1 MLYTFLLLNV
11 VKDQYFQVGL
21 ISNCT
26 FSFTIFPV
34 SSILRSPSPN
44 DPHSRYFPTSTL
56 CQLIRSSFS
65 ARGNFPQESSQW
77 KICTMANKNIEDNE
91 EIVKRNLVT
100 IALCGLVLITIT
112 IIGTNET
119 SNNPPLTFR
128 YLVYIL
134 CQVVI
139 INIYHA
145 RKVKRFLDG
154 LCNTSYLTQGCNL
167 LKTRC
172 GGKKIPRLYESFFP
186 AALAALYQFMGRTD

>member
-1 MLYTFLLLNV
+1 MGHRF
-11 VKDQYFQVGL
+11 
-21 ISNCT
+21 
-26 FSFTIFPV
+26 
-34 SSILRSPSPN
+34 
-44 DPHSRYFPTSTL
+44 DPHLRYFPTL

-100 IALCGLVLITIT
+100 IALCGTY
-112 IIGTNET
+112 ET
-119 SNNPPLTFR
+119 SNNPLLTFR
-128 YLVYIL
+128 YLVYTL
-134 CQVVI
+134 CQVLI

>member
-1 MLYTFLLLNV
+1 
-11 VKDQYFQVGL
+11 
-21 ISNCT
+21 
-26 FSFTIFPV
+26 
-34 SSILRSPSPN
+34 
-44 DPHSRYFPTSTL
+44 
-56 CQLIRSSFS
+56 
-65 ARGNFPQESSQW
+65 
-77 KICTMANKNIEDNE
+77 MANKNIEDNE
-91 EIVKRNLVT
+91 EIVKRNLVTIALCALVLITITAIMIIITIIIVVKGNLVT

-128 YLVYIL
+128 YLVYIT

-172 GGKKIPRLYESFFP
+172 GGKKIPRLYETFFL
-186 AALAALYQFMGRTD
+186 AALAALYQYMGRTG

>member
-1 MLYTFLLLNV
+1 MFGEPPLKLESHIHFYTFPLLNV

-34 SSILRSPSPN
+34 SSILRSPN
-44 DPHSRYFPTSTL
+44 GTHLRYFPTSTL
-56 CQLIRSSFS
+56 CQLIRSSFT

-112 IIGTNET
+112 IGTNET
-119 SNNPPLTFR
+119 SNNPLLTFR
-128 YLVYIL
+128 I
-134 CQVVI
+134 
-139 INIYHA
+139 
-145 RKVKRFLDG
+145 
-154 LCNTSYLTQGCNL
+154 
-167 LKTRC
+167 
-172 GGKKIPRLYESFFP
+172 
-186 AALAALYQFMGRTD
+186 

>member
-1 MLYTFLLLNV
+1 
-11 VKDQYFQVGL
+11 
-21 ISNCT
+21 
-26 FSFTIFPV
+26 
-34 SSILRSPSPN
+34 
-44 DPHSRYFPTSTL
+44 
-56 CQLIRSSFS
+56 
-65 ARGNFPQESSQW
+65 
-77 KICTMANKNIEDNE
+77 MANKNIEDNE

-100 IALCGLVLITIT
+100 IALCALVLITIMAIMIIITIIIDVKGNLVTIALFGLVLITIT

-119 SNNPPLTFR
+119 SNNPLLTFR

-134 CQVVI
+134 CQVLI

-172 GGKKIPRLYESFFP
+172 GGMKIPRLYETFF
-186 AALAALYQFMGRTD
+186 LAVN

>member
-1 MLYTFLLLNV
+1 
-11 VKDQYFQVGL
+11 
-21 ISNCT
+21 
-26 FSFTIFPV
+26 
-34 SSILRSPSPN
+34 
-44 DPHSRYFPTSTL
+44 
-56 CQLIRSSFS
+56 
-65 ARGNFPQESSQW
+65 
-77 KICTMANKNIEDNE
+77 MANKNIEDNE

-112 IIGTNET
+112 IGTNET
-119 SNNPPLTFR
+119 SNNPLLTFR

-134 CQVVI
+134 CQVLI

-172 GGKKIPRLYESFFP
+172 GGMKIPRLYETFF
-186 AALAALYQFMGRTD
+186 LAVN

>member
-1 MLYTFLLLNV
+1 MHLQLHNIPSLLYT
-11 VKDQYFQVGL
+11 QVSKWDITL
-21 ISNCT
+21 IH
-26 FSFTIFPV
+26 I
-34 SSILRSPSPN
+34 
-44 DPHSRYFPTSTL
+44 PHLRYFPISTL
-56 CQLIRSSFS
+56 FLCPLIRSSFS

-100 IALCGLVLITIT
+100 IALCALVLITSAHHHHHRHQRDK
-112 IIGTNET
+112 
-119 SNNPPLTFR
+119 SNNPLLTFR

-154 LCNTSYLTQGCNL
+154 LCNTSYLTQEGCKLSKSLWGMKNL
-167 LKTRC
+167 CVFMK
-172 GGKKIPRLYESFFP
+172 PSFSLP
-186 AALAALYQFMGRTD
+186 